1 MSLPSDVLKTL
12 EQLKGKINP
21 LEDIMGKSAARALA
35 EYTRPTSAAQR
46 ALEEIENTR
55 KLLGGPTALDAFRN
69 PLATTT
75 QFDSSRD
82 IRAALGHSM
91 YTDELTAVRDAIG
104 ASPAYSASNALRDM
118 ITMESPYVNE
128 LQKLQKTFQREFT
141 SASALL
147 AEQAELQH
155 GLAKHYASRLKDIE
169 GSTALAAAQSVRNL
183 FSDSIAALQL
193 DAQRPHVLMDAYLRA
208 TTWLDPL
215 KDLQRVTSYTALEK
229 YRTLVEA
236 TDPLQLYR
244 DAMGAAAKNPFGDIA
259 SDSAGRALAELSRI
273 AEEFKAYVLDDS
285 DDVEVAANDIAPYG
299 ELARSQLTEVTL
311 SPASI
316 EALVSAFMVAYE
328 KLPTVRDKKIFAT
341 YIYPVIIGLI
351 FSCINP
357 YSDFKVKQELES
369 ANHKT
374 EKAVQ
379 QAARSSGAPPHVLA
393 SFRFVTAQ
401 SLTVRVN
408 PRIKSPAIG
417 TLRFSQPVEIL
428 KKDRDWTLVH
438 YSDTENEI
446 ELQGWVLSRYLKRFK

>member
-1 MSLPSDVLKTL
+1 MNLPSDVLKTL

-35 EYTRPTSAAQR
+35 EYTRPMSAAQR
-46 ALEEIENTR
+46 ALEEIEKTR
-55 KLLGGPTALDAFRN
+55 KLLGGLTAFDAFRE

-75 QFDSSRD
+75 QFDSPRD

-91 YTDELTAVRDAIG
+91 YTDELAVVRDAIG

-118 ITMESPYVNE
+118 ISAESPYVNE
-128 LQKLQKTFQREFT
+128 LQKLQKTLQREFT
-141 SASALL
+141 STSDLI
-147 AEQAELQH
+147 AEQAGLQH

-183 FSDSIAALQL
+183 FPDSIAALQL

-208 TTWLDPL
+208 TTWLEPL

-259 SDSAGRALAELSRI
+259 YDSVGRALAELSRV
-273 AEEFKAYVLDDS
+273 AEEFKAYALDDS
-285 DDVEVAANDIAPYG
+285 DDGEVAVNDIAPYG
-299 ELARSQLTEVTL
+299 ELARGQLTEVTL

-328 KLPTVRDKKIFAT
+328 KLPSVRDKKIFAT

-408 PRIKSPAIG
+408 ARIKSPAIG
-417 TLRFSQPVEIL
+417 TLHFSQPVEML
-428 KKDRDWTLVH
+428 KKDRDWTLIH